1 MLRFRIISAND
12 NDTGSSYKTADEA
25 VKNCPPGRGIR
36 DAETGKKIDPDSV
49 GAKRDQSPRWF

>member
-1 MLRFRIISAND
+1 MFRFRIMAADDS
-12 NDTGSSYKTADEA
+12 DTGASYESADEA